1 MEQRRA
7 AQRLR
12 MLKSGKIFLGSW
24 GVPCTI
30 RNLSDTG
37 ACLQVQTTYG
47 IPSKFELALA
57 DGSAG
62 RAGLS
67 GLTAPSLGSSSSK
80 HPSRQAGPIP
90 PKPHLFR
97 SSTFVTPQPE

>member
-1 MEQRRA
+1 MEQRRG

-12 MLKSGKIFLGSW
+12 MLKSGKIFLGSR

-47 IPSKFELALA
+47 IPSKFELAMG
-57 DGSAG
+57 DGQRQSCKIIWLDG
-62 RAGLS
+62 
-67 GLTAPSLGSSSSK
+67 TKLGV
-80 HPSRQAGPIP
+80 Q
-90 PKPHLFR
+90 L
-97 SSTFVTPQPE
+97 Q

>member
-47 IPSKFELALA
+47 IPSKFELTLA
-57 DGSAG
+57 DGQRRSCKIIWLDG
-62 RAGLS
+62 
-67 GLTAPSLGSSSSK
+67 TKLGV
-80 HPSRQAGPIP
+80 Q
-90 PKPHLFR
+90 F
-97 SSTFVTPQPE
+97 Q